1 MGSNVLGLL
10 FIVLFMIFTSTK
22 TQENDK
28 EDCGQYND
36 CSSCITKHQCQYVIW
51 ESEMKN
57 ISDVKICVDITLPEL
72 EVRKLGPLGNI
83 DDDTHWEMKSF
94 HNETKCHLHH
104 AKKAHSLISKVA
116 QGAFGKSIGVPN
128 IEKTD
133 TNSSDISLDLSNIPT
148 SESPSEG
155 PTNQNLDDIIPT
167 PSPIDVNKINKLN
180 SNSDDTFNGD
190 QPSSSKYDST
200 FPEKDDELNQEI
212 DKDVKKSQ
220 RILTEKA
227 DLIQN
232 GAYKESSFDIGS
244 FIGGAVLVIVFNV
257 ICVFGVRY
265 YRMRGSRNYN
275 YLLWGES
282 NA

>member
-1 MGSNVLGLL
+1 VNLSNLNRVNVNFVL
-10 FIVLFMIFTSTK
+10 
-22 TQENDK
+22 
-28 EDCGQYND
+28 
-36 CSSCITKHQCQYVIW
+36 
-51 ESEMKN
+51 
-57 ISDVKICVDITLPEL
+57 
-72 EVRKLGPLGNI
+72 
-83 DDDTHWEMKSF
+83 
-94 HNETKCHLHH
+94 
-104 AKKAHSLISKVA
+104 
-116 QGAFGKSIGVPN
+116 GAFGKSIGVPN

-133 TNSSDISLDLSNIPT
+133 TNSSDISLDLSKIPT
-148 SESPSEG
+148 SESPSEDS
-155 PTNQNLDDIIPT
+155 TNQILDDVIPT
-167 PSPIDVNKINKLN
+167 SSPIDVNKINKLN
-180 SNSDDTFNGD
+180 SNSDDSFNGE
-190 QPSSSKYDST
+190 QPGSSNFDKT
-200 FPEKDDELNQEI
+200 VPEKDNQLNQEI

-232 GAYKESSFDIGS
+232 GEYKESSFDIGS